1 MDFMLGKVLPGQRN
15 GSQMWHEAFGGF
27 LSNELQINDFPA
39 YPSLLRSPN
48 GECLMLLHVDDVLC
62 LSTRKYLDD
71 VLLPALNSK
80 YKISCEIVSKE
91 NDELTFLKRKHT
103 LISEDEMAIQSHPK
117 HLERLFDLLCI
128 NRRLKPKKTPGHPML
143 DEPDTTAKLS
153 AGDASVYRSCI
164 GILLYIYQVTT
175 WNVNIPSEVFHK
187 VCLHLLFR
195 QWLA

>member
-1 MDFMLGKVLPGQRN
+1 MLGKVLPGQRN

-27 LSNELQINDFPA
+27 LSNELQIIDFPA

-80 YKISCEIVSKE
+80 YKISCEIMSKE

-103 LISEDEMAIQSHPK
+103 LISGRDG
-117 HLERLFDLLCI
+117 
-128 NRRLKPKKTPGHPML
+128 N
-143 DEPDTTAKLS
+143 
-153 AGDASVYRSCI
+153 
-164 GILLYIYQVTT
+164 
-175 WNVNIPSEVFHK
+175 SESS
-187 VCLHLLFR
+187 
-195 QWLA
+195 QTS